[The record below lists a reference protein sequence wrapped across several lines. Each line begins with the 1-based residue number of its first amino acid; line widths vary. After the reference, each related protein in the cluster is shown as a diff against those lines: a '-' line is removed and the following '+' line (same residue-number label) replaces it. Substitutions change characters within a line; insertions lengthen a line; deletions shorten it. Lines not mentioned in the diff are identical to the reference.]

1 MKRTIK
7 GALKVIAKYIKEG
20 EVILTPSTGA
30 IPEQVT
36 NYYKQVS
43 DLLNKTGVSFQTD
56 AYNQC
61 PQIQGIVSKKSQ
73 ALIRGNLIAVDSS
86 GNSVDNRDT
95 QKAFSILKNPNKYQ
109 NYTSFLNTLY
119 TFQQVYGVAYVYKIK
134 SVGFNDIQGLLIIP
148 NNCITVIYKPVSNFL
163 ANNISEIISHYEVI
177 INGMIYRIDDLS
189 LIEAVYDTPANTD
202 LGGQIKPKSRID
214 SLKQSVV
221 NIVSSIECRGEY
233 ITNHGADI
241 VISPE
246 KGDGNI
252 LGLGK
257 TEREEIQRQYAQY
270 GAMKG
275 QYHALISETALKI
288 QKIGRSIVELGLFDG
303 ENQDHRLIAS
313 NYGVPIPLLSLP
325 DTSKYSTYKEAK
337 TEFYEDT
344 IIPESKTISAFFD
357 DIFKPI
363 GWSFSFDFSNL
374 QIMQKSESEKATTA
388 KLMGESLKQAVDAGF
403 ITQQEATEKY
413 KEYI

>member
-1 MKRTIK
+1 
-7 GALKVIAKYIKEG
+7 
-20 EVILTPSTGA
+20 
-30 IPEQVT
+30 
-36 NYYKQVS
+36 
-43 DLLNKTGVSFQTD
+43 
-56 AYNQC
+56 
-61 PQIQGIVSKKSQ
+61 
-73 ALIRGNLIAVDSS
+73 
-86 GNSVDNRDT
+86 
-95 QKAFSILKNPNKYQ
+95 
-109 NYTSFLNTLY
+109 
-119 TFQQVYGVAYVYKIK
+119 
-134 SVGFNDIQGLLIIP
+134 
-148 NNCITVIYKPVSNFL
+148 
-163 ANNISEIISHYEVI
+163 
-177 INGMIYRIDDLS
+177 
-189 LIEAVYDTPANTD
+189 
-202 LGGQIKPKSRID
+202 
-214 SLKQSVV
+214 
-221 NIVSSIECRGEY
+221 
-233 ITNHGADI
+233 
-241 VISPE
+241 
-246 KGDGNI
+246 
-252 LGLGK
+252 
-257 TEREEIQRQYAQY
+257 
-270 GAMKG
+270 MKG

-303 ENQDHRLIAS
+303 ENQDHRLIAT